1 MAFLTLPVLLSA
13 AASGLAVV
21 LVTWIADR
29 AGGTIGGLLAT
40 APVTTAAAILY
51 LTSELGNEAI
61 GVELLHGG
69 KSLFAAIAAMPLY
82 FYLQKFTTRPVPLW
96 VRIIG
101 GMLIYVGT
109 FTGLTL
115 LADKVTPTGWEAMWI
130 PLTLLLVFVATRT
143 YMRDRIPSRLLRGA
157 KPPLTFLEAGFRFL
171 AGALIIVLVTW
182 LRDTDPLLT
191 TAWAVFPGTFIVS
204 LGVLGFGHGA
214 AFSARVAQGGAL
226 GGPPIIAYILVLW
239 GLLPLLD
246 ATWWAWAV
254 QLPAWGAYFVVLYPL
269 WKWQNRR
276 REEPVAAAP
285 AVNP

>member
-1 MAFLTLPVLLSA
+1 MAFLTVPVLLSA
-13 AASGLAVV
+13 VASGVAVV

-51 LTSELGNEAI
+51 LSSELGNEAV
-61 GVELLHGG
+61 GSDLLQGG

-82 FYLQKFTTRPVPLW
+82 FYVQKWTREPIPLW
-96 VRIIG
+96 VRIVGGILVYIG
-101 GMLIYVGT
+101 A

-115 LADKVTPTGWEAMWI
+115 LADRLTPAGWAPMW
-130 PLTLLLVFVATRT
+130 LGFTLLLVLLATLT
-143 YMRDRIPSRLLRGA
+143 YMRDEIPPRLLRGP
-157 KPPLTFLEAGFRFL
+157 KPPLTWLEAVFRFL
-171 AGALIIVLVTW
+171 AGAFIILLVTW

-226 GGPPIIAYILVLW
+226 GGPPIMAYLIVLW
-239 GLLPLLD
+239 ALLPLAASAGWSWLVQVP
-246 ATWWAWAV
+246 AWA
-254 QLPAWGAYFVVLYPL
+254 AYFVVLYPL
-269 WKWQNRR
+269 WRWQQRKQ
-276 REEPVAAAP
+276 P
-285 AVNP
+285 ARSSPANEASA